1 MSQFEKG
8 LLRKSR
14 EWWKNAL
21 LMAVLLN
28 VHQISKSF
36 SGKTLFSGI
45 SFGLETGQRIGLI
58 GPNGAGKS
66 TLLKILA
73 GQEKPEEGQVT
84 LSRGLRLGYL
94 KQSPQFQDGETV
106 FEAILSGSEDPYEP
120 ETLGLASEL
129 VSRLELDGSEA
140 GESRLVAELS
150 GGWKKRVAL
159 ARELIKRPDL
169 LLLDEPTNHLDLLS
183 ILWLEKYLLQ
193 NSNMALLM
201 VTHDRLF
208 LQKTCDII
216 FDLDPKN
223 PDGLLKFTGPYAE
236 FLDYKTT
243 TMEAMQKLEA
253 QRKNYLRQETAW
265 LRRGSIARQTK
276 QQARIDRAGD
286 LKDEV
291 DALKTKN
298 RDNRID
304 VEFAELGRSPKRMIE
319 AKNISKKAGDRYLF
333 KDFSILIGPK
343 TRLGLV
349 GKNGSGK
356 TTLIRTLIGQIQ
368 VDSGTVIMNEDIKV
382 AYFEQQKQELQQD
395 VSVLKSICPEGDYV
409 HVQGKPIFAK
419 SYLHRFNFRGEQM
432 DLPVS
437 RLSGGEQSRLMIAK
451 LMMQTEPILVLDE
464 PTNDLDIA
472 TLDVLEESLRDFPG
486 AVILVTH
493 DRYFMDQVANRILGL
508 TDRDGEV
515 LQFADFFQ
523 WEEWYNSEG
532 SKSKAKVAGKDSAA
546 KSGGKT
552 KLGYKDQ
559 RELDTMESTIQDAEK
574 KVAELEQKLAQP
586 EIQSDFAKLQELG
599 QELSQAQA
607 RVEKLYERWQELSAT
622 TGSNQK

>member
-1 MSQFEKG
+1 
-8 LLRKSR
+8 
-14 EWWKNAL
+14 
-21 LMAVLLN
+21 MAVLLN

-36 SGKTLFSGI
+36 SGKTLFSGL
-45 SFGLETGQRIGLI
+45 SFGIESGQRVGLI

-66 TLLKILA
+66 TLLKILS
-73 GQEKPEEGQVT
+73 GIEKPESGNVT

-94 KQSPQFQDGETV
+94 RQSPQFADGETV
-106 FEAILSGSEDPYEP
+106 FDAILSGSDDPYDP
-120 ETLGLASEL
+120 DTMGLASEL
-129 VSRLELDGSEA
+129 ISRLELDGEEA
-140 GESRLVAELS
+140 GESRPVSELS

-159 ARELIKRPDL
+159 ARELVKRPDL
-169 LLLDEPTNHLDLLS
+169 LLLDEPTNHLDLIS
-183 ILWLEKYLLQ
+183 ILWLEKYLTQ
-193 NSNMALLM
+193 NSSLAILM

-208 LQKTCDII
+208 LQKTCNQIY
-216 FDLDPKN
+216 DLDPKN
-223 PDGLLKFTGPYAE
+223 PDGILKFTGPYAE

-243 TMEAMQKLEA
+243 TMEAQLKLEA

-291 DALKTKN
+291 AALKAQN
-298 RDNRID
+298 RDNRIN
-304 VEFAELGRSPKRMIE
+304 VEFAELDRSPKRMIE
-319 AKNISKKAGDRYLF
+319 AQNISKKAGDRYLF
-333 KDFSILIGPK
+333 KDFSFLIGPK

-349 GKNGSGK
+349 GRNGSGK
-356 TTLIRTLIGQIQ
+356 TTLIRTLIGQIAP
-368 VDSGTVIMNEDIKV
+368 DSGKVIVNDDIKV

-508 TDRDGEV
+508 TENEGEV

-523 WEEWYNSEG
+523 WEEWYNAEG
-532 SKSKAKVAGKDSAA
+532 SKIKSKAGQENSGKESKAKSKGKLS
-546 KSGGKT
+546 
-552 KLGYKDQ
+552 YKDQ
-559 RELDTMESTIQDAEK
+559 REFDTIEKTIHEAEK
-574 KVAELEQKLAQP
+574 KVSELEAKLAQP
-586 EIQSDFAKLQELG
+586 SIQSDFSKLQELG
-599 QELSQAQA
+599 LELSKAQA
-607 RVEKLYERWQELSAT
+607 LVGQLYERWQELSALIE
-622 TGSNQK
+622 SSQK